1 MVTSTNIVN
10 TLGAGS
16 GIDIK
21 SLAESLVEAERA
33 PRKQRIEN
41 KIAKSE
47 AKISGYGAVKYA
59 LSNLKSAFEKIN
71 DASDFSSISAKS
83 SQSSAFSATASALAK
98 AGTFTVQVDQLAKA
112 QRSESTKFSVRNT
125 LINGGE
131 TFELN
136 LTVAGTTID
145 PIAVT
150 NTTPAGVASAI
161 NGAKIGVTAQLI
173 DTGSGFQLVL
183 SGQEGLV
190 NSFSLSTSAHIP
202 TSNVPFVTS
211 TSNENLQV
219 SADSD
224 ASAVVV
230 SYMQDG
236 DTEATKISLE
246 KVDGLWVLPSGE
258 SVPLGAALTLEG
270 QRPLS
275 FSSNQSAQNAQ
286 ISINGLTVVR
296 PSNRINDVID
306 GVTLDLYAPT
316 ASEAR
321 LDLTRDTTDIKQS
334 IQNLVSAYNEFQD
347 GVKILGDRKSDV
359 AEFGGALAG
368 ENLLNAIQS
377 QVRSLIT
384 TTSTTPGETVKAAR
398 HVGLSIDRLGVLKL
412 DESKLDSSLQDH
424 FDEVVTMFSA
434 GTNNKSVFSEVP
446 AGLAGRAVKTLD
458 EMMRSTSLLS
468 QQTNTAK
475 SKIESYKAELTQLED
490 RMEKLLTRYT
500 SQFSVMESI
509 VGESTSMRSSLKNT
523 FAAMLSSNNN

>member
-1 MVTSTNIVN
+1 MVNSTNIVN

-41 KIAKSE
+41 KINKSE
-47 AKISGYGAVKYA
+47 AQISGYGAVKYA
-59 LSNLKSAFEKIN
+59 LSTLKAAFEKLN
-71 DASDFSSISAKS
+71 DASDFSSISAKA

-98 AGTFTVQVDQLAKA
+98 AGTFNVQVDQLAKA
-112 QRSESTKFSVRNT
+112 QRSESVKFSVRNT
-125 LINGGE
+125 KINSGE
-131 TFELN
+131 KFDLN
-136 LTVAGTTID
+136 LTVAGKVID
-145 PIAVT
+145 PITVT
-150 NTTPAGVASAI
+150 TATPAGIASAI
-161 NGAKIGVTAQLI
+161 NGAKVGVTAQLI

-183 SGQEGLV
+183 TGQEGLV
-190 NSFSLSTSAHIP
+190 NSFSLATSAHIP
-202 TSNVPFVTS
+202 TNNVPVVTS
-211 TSNENLQV
+211 TSNDNLQV
-219 SADSD
+219 SADND
-224 ASAVVV
+224 ASAVMV
-230 SYMQDG
+230 SYIADG

-246 KVDGLWVLPSGE
+246 KVEGLWVLPSGE
-258 SVPLGAALTLEG
+258 SVPLDAVLTLEA
-270 QRPLS
+270 QRPLT
-275 FSSNQSAQNAQ
+275 FSTNQSAQNAQ
-286 ISINGLTVVR
+286 ISINGLTVIR

-306 GVTLDLYAPT
+306 GVTLDLYTQT

-321 LDLTRDTTDIKQS
+321 LDLTRDATDIKQS
-334 IQNLVSAYNEFQD
+334 IQNLVDAYNEFQD
-347 GVKILGDRKSDV
+347 SVKILGDRKSEIP
-359 AEFGGALAG
+359 EFGGVLAG
-368 ENLLNAIQS
+368 DNLLNAIQS

-384 TTSTTPGETVKAAR
+384 TTSSTPGETVKAAR

-412 DESKLDSSLQDH
+412 DESKLDASLQDH

-434 GTNNKSVFSEVP
+434 GTNNKSVFSELP

-458 EMMRSTSLLS
+458 QMMRSTSLLS
-468 QQTNTAK
+468 KQTNTAK
-475 SKIESYKAELTQLED
+475 SKIESYKAELTQLEE

>member
-1 MVTSTNIVN
+1 MATTTNIVN

-33 PRKQRIEN
+33 PRKQRIEA
-41 KIAKSE
+41 KITKSE
-47 AKISGYGAVKYA
+47 AQISGYGAVKYA

-71 DASDFSSISAKS
+71 DASDFSSISAKTN
-83 SQSSAFSATASALAK
+83 QNSAFNATASALAK
-98 AGTFTVQVDQLAKA
+98 TGTFNVQVDQLAKA
-112 QRSESTKFSVRNT
+112 QRSESAKFSVRNT
-125 LINGGE
+125 AINSGE
-131 TFELN
+131 IFDLN
-136 LTVAGTTID
+136 LTIAGKTID
-145 PIAVT
+145 PISVT
-150 NTTPAGVASAI
+150 TPTPAGVVSSI
-161 NGAKIGVTAQLI
+161 NGAKVGVTAQLI

-190 NSFSLSTSAHIP
+190 NNFSVATSAHIP
-202 TSNVPFVTS
+202 TTNTPVVTS
-211 TSNENLQV
+211 ASNENLRV

-230 SYMQDG
+230 SYTADG

-246 KVDGLWVLPSGE
+246 KVDGFWVLPSDQSIPAGT
-258 SVPLGAALTLEG
+258 ALTLEG

-275 FSSNQSAQNAQ
+275 FTTNQSAQNAQ
-286 ISINGLTVVR
+286 ININGLTVIR

-306 GVTLDLYAPT
+306 GVNLDLYTPT
-316 ASEAR
+316 TSEAR

-334 IQNLVSAYNEFQD
+334 IQNLVTAYNEFQD
-347 GVKILGDRKSDV
+347 SIKILGDRKSEVPD
-359 AEFGGALAG
+359 FGGALAG
-368 ENLLNAIQS
+368 DNLLNAIQS

-384 TTSTTPGETVKAAR
+384 TTSSTPGETVKAAR
-398 HVGLSIDRLGVLKL
+398 HVGLSIDRLGVLQL
-412 DESKLDSSLQDH
+412 DESKLDSALQDH

-434 GTNNKSVFSEVP
+434 GTSNKSVFSEAP

-458 EMMRSTSLLS
+458 EMMRSTGLLS

-475 SKIESYKAELTQLED
+475 SKIESYKTELTQLED
-490 RMEKLLTRYT
+490 RMEKLLARYT

-509 VGESTSMRSSLKNT
+509 VGESTSMRSSLKST